1 MKTLALFI
9 LLFGCF
15 GLPSPAQTHKLNP
28 ALVQKIDSMFKD
40 DQFWR
45 LEDQKLQRNQK
56 SVYSAETIQQ
66 KWAETDSINEVKAKV
81 IIKKYGFPGYNQ
93 VGESSNDFWAIVQHC
108 DDDIAFQER
117 VLVLLKKE
125 VDKNNA
131 SKANYALLTDR
142 ILVGKNQKQIY
153 GTQIKRDPKT
163 GKSAPFPLK
172 YPKLVDK
179 LRKQM
184 DLEPLSEY
192 VKGFNR

>member
-1 MKTLALFI
+1 
-9 LLFGCF
+9 
-15 GLPSPAQTHKLNP
+15 
-28 ALVQKIDSMFKD
+28 MFKD

-45 LEDQKLQRNQK
+45 KEDQKLQRNQK
-56 SVYSAETIQQ
+56 SDYSAETIQQ
-66 KWAETDSINEVKAKV
+66 KWAEADSINEVKAKF
-81 IIKKYGFPGYNQ
+81 IIKKYGFPGYDL
-93 VGESSNDFWAIVQHC
+93 VGETSNDFWTIVQHC

-184 DLEPLSEY
+184 DLGPLAEY
-192 VKGFNR
+192 VKQFN

>member
-1 MKTLALFI
+1 
-9 LLFGCF
+9 
-15 GLPSPAQTHKLNP
+15 
-28 ALVQKIDSMFKD
+28 MFKD

-45 LEDQKLQRNQK
+45 IEDQKLQRNQK
-56 SVYSAETIQQ
+56 SDYSAETIQQ
-66 KWAETDSINEVKAKV
+66 KWAEADSINEVKAKLF
-81 IIKKYGFPGYNQ
+81 IKKYGFPGYDL
-93 VGESSNDFWAIVQHC
+93 VGETSNNFWAIVQHC
-108 DDDIAFQER
+108 DDDIAFQEQ

-184 DLEPLSEY
+184 DLGPLAEY
-192 VKGFNR
+192 VKQFN

>member
-1 MKTLALFI
+1 MKTLTF
-9 LLFGCF
+9 LLLLCGCF
-15 GLPSPAQTHKLNP
+15 NLPSTAQTSKLNP
-28 ALVQKIDSMFKD
+28 VLIKKIDSMFKD

-45 LEDQKLQRNQK
+45 KEDQKLQRNQK
-56 SVYSAETIQQ
+56 SDYSAETIQQ
-66 KWAETDSINEVKAKV
+66 KWAEADSINEVKAKF
-81 IIKKYGFPGYNQ
+81 IIKKYGFPGYDL
-93 VGESSNDFWAIVQHC
+93 VGETSNDFWTIVQHC

-184 DLEPLSEY
+184 DLGPLAEY
-192 VKGFNR
+192 VKQFN

>member
-1 MKTLALFI
+1 
-9 LLFGCF
+9 
-15 GLPSPAQTHKLNP
+15 
-28 ALVQKIDSMFKD
+28 
-40 DQFWR
+40 
-45 LEDQKLQRNQK
+45 
-56 SVYSAETIQQ
+56 
-66 KWAETDSINEVKAKV
+66 
-81 IIKKYGFPGYNQ
+81 
-93 VGESSNDFWAIVQHC
+93 
-108 DDDIAFQER
+108 
-117 VLVLLKKE
+117 

-184 DLEPLSEY
+184 DLGPLAEY
-192 VKGFNR
+192 VKQFN